1 MSAKKDSQLE
11 IHQQRRLAM
20 RTLVHFR
27 THDENGFH
35 WDPFYAVF
43 SLTASVVL
51 AALVVFILVSSA
63 T

>member
-1 MSAKKDSQLE
+1 MKTFA
-11 IHQQRRLAM
+11 
-20 RTLVHFR
+20 HFR
-27 THDENGFH
+27 THDENPFH
-35 WDPFYAVF
+35 WHPFYAIF

>member
-1 MSAKKDSQLE
+1 MK
-11 IHQQRRLAM
+11 
-20 RTLVHFR
+20 TLVHFR
-27 THDENGFH
+27 TYDENGFR
-35 WDPFYAVF
+35 WDPFYAIF

>member
-1 MSAKKDSQLE
+1 MKTFA
-11 IHQQRRLAM
+11 
-20 RTLVHFR
+20 HFR
-27 THDENGFH
+27 THDENAFQWH
-35 WDPFYAVF
+35 PYAIF